1 MTALAT
7 ASRVLAWAAWPVGS
21 PPVGDL
27 DDATALATPRAQA
40 RELLQ
45 RLTVRTAAV
54 LGAGGQP
61 FGDDGPVGLGA
72 LLLAAAVGGRRDSG
86 AAKQIASTAAPLRLT
101 ASDMTDRDPAAADPG
116 DDRDPGGEREPGW
129 ADAVA
134 RHGVVAPVARPGA
147 GLAASDELIESLLA
161 ASPLTAVT
169 VRPPREQLRAAN
181 GKAPLETVAAL
192 LGRPHGN
199 DVLTSALAAPTRDAD
214 ILAWRTQI
222 LTWLA
227 RADREALLGV
237 YLAARLRHG
246 AEWDDLL
253 EWAALSFGQSGARV
267 AVLRFWAPLATL
279 DRSDRA
285 LLRSQHFLDGYRR
298 ALDLAGPYVTATV
311 S

>member
-27 DDATALATPRAQA
+27 DDATALAVPPAQA

-61 FGDDGPVGLGA
+61 FGDHGPVGLGA
-72 LLLAAAVGGRRDSG
+72 LLLAAAVGGRRDPD
-86 AAKQIASTAAPLRLT
+86 AARSVACTAAPPRLT
-101 ASDMTDRDPAAADPG
+101 ASDMTGRDPAAG
-116 DDRDPGGEREPGW
+116 PGW

-134 RHGVVAPVARPGA
+134 RHGVVAPVARPQA
-147 GLAASDELIESLLA
+147 GISASDELIESLLA

-169 VRPPREQLRAAN
+169 VRPPREQFRAAN
-181 GKAPLETVAAL
+181 GEAPLETVAAL

-214 ILAWRTQI
+214 ILTWRTRI

-227 RADREALLGV
+227 NADRETLLGV

-253 EWAALSFGQSGARV
+253 EWAALSFGQSGGRV

-285 LLRSQHFLDGYRR
+285 VLRSQHFLDGFRR